1 MHIFLL
7 YPLALSDICTRQTA
21 PLRFWH
27 GASPPD
33 APLHLPKQRVSH
45 SVMQVADMG
54 DRCATDDEL
63 NRARLNLKKLEDLT
77 RLDHV
82 RHADQLVAQ
91 VRIGGETS
99 W

>member
-1 MHIFLL
+1 MHIFSL
-7 YPLALSDICTRQTA
+7 YPLALSDICARQTA
-21 PLRFWH
+21 PLRFCWRLRPA
-27 GASPPD
+27 GGP
-33 APLHLPKQRVSH
+33 HLPLRNAYH
-45 SVMQVADMG
+45 AVMQVADMG

-77 RLDHV
+77 RIDHV